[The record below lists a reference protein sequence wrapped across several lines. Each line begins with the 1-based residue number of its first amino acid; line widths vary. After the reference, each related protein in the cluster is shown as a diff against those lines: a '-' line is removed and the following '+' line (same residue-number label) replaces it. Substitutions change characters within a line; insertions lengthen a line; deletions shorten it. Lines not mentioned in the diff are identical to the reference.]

1 MAKKKTLQRLALR
14 NNRPVPVRLKSR
26 FSLNDEQHVGAF
38 LRQHPAVVEV
48 LNALPPLAEHAFPE
62 YKDIRISI
70 VSDPDGLESDFIEA
84 MVRVESFEQTQAAVA
99 RHVAVFD
106 EKIFPHT
113 MLVWDA
119 AVNAHLNV
127 GVALC

>member
-1 MAKKKTLQRLALR
+1 MPCPRWRSMLSPSTKTFA
-14 NNRPVPVRLKSR
+14 S
-26 FSLNDEQHVGAF
+26 
-38 LRQHPAVVEV
+38 
-48 LNALPPLAEHAFPE
+48 
-62 YKDIRISI
+62 
-70 VSDPDGLESDFIEA
+70 VSSAIPDGLESDFIEA

>member
-1 MAKKKTLQRLALR
+1 
-14 NNRPVPVRLKSR
+14 
-26 FSLNDEQHVGAF
+26 
-38 LRQHPAVVEV
+38 
-48 LNALPPLAEHAFPE
+48 
-62 YKDIRISI
+62 
-70 VSDPDGLESDFIEA
+70 